1 MAAARQEAR
10 LVAALELCEAARSD
24 LLSLLDRLTPDQW
37 QVRRGPTAW
46 TVAEQVD
53 HLVKSEVGT
62 SKMVR
67 RLIRGDF
74 KHTTR
79 PWGVKIHDSQLV
91 AYPYGRLDAPAVLVP
106 SALRQEDALGLLATT
121 HARFLEEVRKF
132 DGDDSDAPAAPDP
145 ASGEWFSLAG
155 WVRLQALHEAHHIT
169 QIRGLIEG

>member
-1 MAAARQEAR
+1 VETR
-10 LVAALELCEAARSD
+10 LADALELCETTRGE
-24 LLSLLDRLTPDQW
+24 LLSLLDRATPDQW
-37 QVRRGPTAW
+37 PSRPRPDGW
-46 TVAEQVD
+46 TVAEQFD

-74 KHTTR
+74 KHATR
-79 PWGVKIHDSQLV
+79 PWGVKIHDSSLT
-91 AYPYGRLDAPAVLVP
+91 AYPYGRLDAPAVLAP
-106 SALRQEDALGLLATT
+106 TALRQEEATELLAAT

-132 DGDDSDAPAAPDP
+132 EGDDSDGPAAPDP

-155 WVRLQALHEAHHIT
+155 WVRLQALHEAHHIA